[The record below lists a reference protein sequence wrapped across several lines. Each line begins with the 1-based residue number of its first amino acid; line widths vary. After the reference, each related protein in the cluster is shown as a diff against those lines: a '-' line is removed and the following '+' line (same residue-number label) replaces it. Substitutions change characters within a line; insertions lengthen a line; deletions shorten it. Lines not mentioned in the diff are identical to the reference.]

1 MPQPSINFATYV
13 DERARWLS
21 VLAPG
26 AAPAKRK
33 KPVIRSLFALV
44 FGF

>member
-1 MPQPSINFATYV
+1 MPQSAINFAAYA

-33 KPVIRSLFALV
+33 KPVARSVFALV

>member
-1 MPQPSINFATYV
+1 MPQSAINFAAYT

-33 KPVIRSLFALV
+33 KPVGRSLFALV

>member
-1 MPQPSINFATYV
+1 MPQSAIQFAAYA

-33 KPVIRSLFALV
+33 KPASRSLFALV

>member
-1 MPQPSINFATYV
+1 MSQSSINFAAYTN
-13 DERARWLS
+13 ERARWLS

-26 AAPAKRK
+26 AVPAKRK
-33 KPVIRSLFALV
+33 KPVTRSLFALV

>member
-1 MPQPSINFATYV
+1 MPQSAINFAAYS
-13 DERARWLS
+13 DERARWLA

-33 KPVIRSLFALV
+33 KPVARSLFALV

>member
-1 MPQPSINFATYV
+1 MPQPAINFAAYV
-13 DERARWLS
+13 DERARWVS

-33 KPVIRSLFALV
+33 KPVRRSLFALI

>member
-1 MPQPSINFATYV
+1 MSQSSINFAAYA
-13 DERARWLS
+13 DERARWVS

-33 KPVIRSLFALV
+33 KPVSRSLFALI

>member
-1 MPQPSINFATYV
+1 MLQSTINFAAYA

-26 AAPAKRK
+26 ATPAKRK
-33 KPVIRSLFALV
+33 KPVTRSLFALV